1 MPATREQPLPQLEKT
16 PRSSEDPAQP
26 EINKYF
32 FKELMAVH
40 VSDLEILIFFL
51 SMSKHIPP
59 KISLAIAALDL
70 TDEPTKNKM
79 KGLFLKL

>member
-1 MPATREQPLPQLEKT
+1 
-16 PRSSEDPAQP
+16 
-26 EINKYF
+26 
-32 FKELMAVH
+32 MAVH